1 MDKDIREIFY
11 NLEKISDKWDPYFDV
26 YMKHLSKFIDKKPTI
41 LEIGVQNGGSI
52 DMWLEYFGE
61 GTTVVGVDVL
71 PECKQLSYPDNVEI
85 FIGDQADV
93 NFWDTVLTKYSEFD
107 IIIDDGGHTMR
118 QQIVTLDK
126 MFPALKEGGVFICED
141 AHTSYMPGWGGQMN
155 SKTTFMSYAQRLTDY
170 MTREFI
176 PPGFISKKTQAI
188 FGNSLNSMSFYHS
201 MVVFE
206 KTTQKPF
213 NRVYSHDKRL
223 PTNT

>member
-1 MDKDIREIFY
+1 MKDIREIFY

-26 YMKHLSKFIDKKPTI
+26 YMKHLSKFIDKSPTI

-52 DMWLEYFGE
+52 DMWLEYFGP
-61 GTTVVGVDVL
+61 GTTVVGVDVV
-71 PECKQLSYPDNVEI
+71 PECKQLKYPENVEI

-93 NFWDTVLTKYSEFD
+93 NFWDTVLTKYNEFD
-107 IIIDDGGHTMR
+107 IIIDDGGHTMQ

-141 AHTSYMPGWGGQMN
+141 THTSYMPGWGGQYGN
-155 SKTTFMSYAQRLTDY
+155 KATFMSYAQRLSDY
-170 MTREFI
+170 MTKEYI
-176 PPGFISKKTQAI
+176 PPGFISKKTQSI
-188 FGNSLNSMSFYHS
+188 FGNSLTSMSFYNS

-206 KTTQKPF
+206 KEKQKEF
-213 NRVYSHDKRL
+213 KRVFSHDRKL